1 MMLGTGTLI
10 NTAAVVAGSLMGLLI
25 HSKLPPRIIAITF
38 QGIGL
43 FTVFIGFFMAQ
54 RTQNPLVMILSIV
67 LGAIVGEGI
76 DLAKYLERFSA
87 FLKTKVHSSNERFS
101 EGLITAFLLFCMGSM
116 TIMGAIE
123 EGMGQP
129 PKLFFAKS
137 VLDGFSS
144 IALSTTF
151 GVGVLCSA
159 LPLLIYQGA
168 LTLLFAGV
176 LHNLPDAI
184 IGEISAVGGLLLIG
198 LGLTILEIKPIKILN
213 MLPALLFAA
222 IFAYLLL

>member
-1 MMLGTGTLI
+1 MLGLGTLI
-10 NTAAVVAGSLMGLLI
+10 NTAAVIAGSLVGLLI

-43 FTVFIGFFMAQ
+43 FTMFIGFFMAQ

-67 LGAIVGEGI
+67 LGAILGEGI
-76 DLAKYLERFSA
+76 DLAKYLEQFSA
-87 FLKTKVHSSNERFS
+87 FLKTKIRSSNERFS

-129 PKLFFAKS
+129 PKLFLAKS

-159 LPLLIYQGA
+159 LPLFIYQGA

-176 LHNLPDAI
+176 LHNLPAAI
-184 IGEISAVGGLLLIG
+184 IGEISAAGGLLLIG
-198 LGLTILEIKPIKILN
+198 LGLTILEIKTVKILN
-213 MLPALLFAA
+213 MLPALVFAG
-222 IFAYLLL
+222 IFAYFLL

>member
-10 NTAAVVAGSLMGLLI
+10 NTATVMAGSLVGLLI

-76 DLAKYLERFSA
+76 DLGKHLERFSA
-87 FLKTKVHSSNERFS
+87 FLKTKIRSSNERFS
-101 EGLITAFLLFCMGSM
+101 EGLMTAFLLFCMGSM

-129 PKLFFAKS
+129 PKLFLAKS
-137 VLDGFSS
+137 VLDGFSA

-168 LTLLFAGV
+168 LTFLFAGV
-176 LHNLPDAI
+176 LHNIPEAV

-198 LGLTILEIKPIKILN
+198 LGLTILEIKTIKILN
-213 MLPALLFAA
+213 MLPALVFAG
-222 IFAYLLL
+222 IFAYFLL

>member
-1 MMLGTGTLI
+1 MI
-10 NTAAVVAGSLMGLLI
+10 NTATVMAGSLVGLLI

-54 RTQNPLVMILSIV
+54 KTQNPLVMILSIV
-67 LGAIVGEGI
+67 LGAILGEGI
-76 DLAKYLERFSA
+76 DLGKYLERFSA
-87 FLKTKVHSSNERFS
+87 FLKTNVRSSDERFS
-101 EGLITAFLLFCMGSM
+101 EGLMTAFLLFCMGSM

-137 VLDGFSS
+137 VLDGFSA

-159 LPLLIYQGA
+159 LPLLIYQGG

-176 LHNLPDAI
+176 LHNLPAAV

-198 LGLTILEIKPIKILN
+198 LGLTILEIKTIKILN
-213 MLPALLFAA
+213 MLPALLIAG
-222 IFAYLLL
+222 ILAYFMV